1 MKKRWWILLI
11 LGIFVI
17 YLISFLAVKGFTS
30 QIAVV
35 RVTGTISSSREI
47 VDWVNM
53 AAQNPQIKGL
63 LLIVN
68 SPGGGIV
75 PSDEIYQSLL
85 KFKKSGKPS
94 VAYLST
100 VAASGGY
107 YVACAS
113 DYIVSHPMCI
123 TGSIGTIIEYPVVKD
138 LMDKLGVEF
147 VVIKSGNVK
156 DISSPFKKMT
166 PEEQKIL
173 GNIVK
178 QGYERFVDVVVNSRN
193 IPRDSV
199 LKIADGRI
207 ITGQDAHIL
216 GLVDTTGTLETAR
229 EILKKSAKIK
239 GPVQWIEKRRMPYF
253 MRFLNPEEAI
263 ERQVGIKFDYRIAL
277 P

>member
-229 EILKKSAKIK
+229 EILKKRAKIK

-253 MRFLNPEEAI
+253 MRFLNPEDAI
-263 ERQVGIKFDYRIAL
+263 ELQVGIKFDYRIAL